1 MKTTSIQIYTRYFPG
16 FSFLIMS
23 LYSMKG
29 VAMSLLLGTE
39 VVLFSPLEGKITYEG
54 KPAANAKIVRLVRWK
69 DDAGETDIFHTT
81 ENGEFNF
88 PIKKA
93 KVRIPMLAEFVISQE
108 VTVFYKGGEFD
119 IWLKST
125 TDIDEYGGLGGQ
137 PKNLRCE
144 LTDEAEHQENFNG
157 LFSTSCKWDLII
169 KKGEK

>member
-1 MKTTSIQIYTRYFPG
+1 MKNNSNALNARYLFI
-16 FSFLIMS
+16 FCILL

-54 KPAANAKIVRLVRWK
+54 KPASNAKIVRLVRWK
-69 DDAGETDIFHTT
+69 DDDGESEVFYTN
-81 ENGEFNF
+81 ENGDFSL

-93 KVRIPMLAEFVISQE
+93 KVRIPMLAEFVVSQE
-108 VTVFYKGGEFD
+108 ITVFYSGNDFD

-125 TDIDEYGGLGGQ
+125 TEIDEYGGLGGY

-144 LTDEAEHQENFNG
+144 LTNEVVHQENFNG
-157 LFSTSCKWDLII
+157 LFSTSCKWDSII
-169 KKGEK
+169 NKGAK